1 MITLTL
7 TLITS
12 NLLSI
17 DPTFLG
23 GGLVVKIFYII
34 IAAMEAVIAIVKFVK
49 LFAKDDSKI
58 DKACDKILS
67 RLETTKEKAVN
78 TATRLEESSKT
89 NALELQI
96 VAEFGQKEDAKNEI
110 SAKR

>member
-17 DPTFLG
+17 DPSFLG
-23 GGLVVKIFYII
+23 GGLAVKIFFAI
-34 IAAMEAVIAIVKFVK
+34 IAVMEAVIAIVKFVK
-49 LFAKDDSKI
+49 LFAKDGSAI
-58 DKACDKILS
+58 DKLCDKILS
-67 RLETTKEKAVN
+67 RLETTKEEALN